1 LCLGMLGLC
10 LGEVR
15 AEMGKKGARRCE
27 KLKWGKG
34 ESDLK
39 KRSRE
44 APESSALDRT
54 RAMCIVCGVALCAR
68 AHVITN
74 PCMRSSVQSC
84 ARSHVIEYENNNNIK
99 QTTPKIY
106 TNKNNIYTDKNN
118 SKQINR

>member
-1 LCLGMLGLC
+1 LC

-34 ESDLK
+34 ERDLK

-54 RAMCIVCGVALCAR
+54 NVRSISLEQCALCVVWLYALK
-68 AHVITN
+68 HT
-74 PCMRSSVQSC
+74 
-84 ARSHVIEYENNNNIK
+84 
-99 QTTPKIY
+99 
-106 TNKNNIYTDKNN
+106 
-118 SKQINR
+118 